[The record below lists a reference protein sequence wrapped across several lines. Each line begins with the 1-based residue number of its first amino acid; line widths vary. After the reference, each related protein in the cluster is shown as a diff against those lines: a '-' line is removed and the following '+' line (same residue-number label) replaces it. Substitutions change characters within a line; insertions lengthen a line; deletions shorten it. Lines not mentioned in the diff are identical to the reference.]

1 MKSFLYNAE
10 SLTDHS
16 TSSVRFAIA
25 FPYTGTV
32 YCARKM
38 HKIFVAR
45 PNLFSKMLLS
55 QQNRSS

>member
-45 PNLFSKMLLS
+45 PEDMQL
-55 QQNRSS
+55 